1 MIKFMRTKSFICSI
15 PVILLISVALV
26 QILLAHAY
34 GLAPWSGGGFGM
46 FSTPDAAQ
54 SRHIHAYALSPG
66 VRRELVIPERLRD
79 RVLKAAAFLS
89 ESGLKDLALELSEIP
104 TPDARPLGS
113 IVIHVWK
120 TECDKS
126 TLSPSGEIVK
136 SLEVGF
142 DGR

>member
-1 MIKFMRTKSFICSI
+1 MRIKSCICYI
-15 PVILLISVALV
+15 PVILLISVALI

-46 FSTPDAAQ
+46 FSTQDAAQ

-66 VRRELVIPERLRD
+66 VRRELVIPERLRE
-79 RVLKAAAFLS
+79 RALKVAAFPS
-89 ESGLKDLALELSEIP
+89 DSRLKGLALELAEIP
-104 TPDARPLGS
+104 TPDSGPLES
-113 IVIHVWK
+113 IVIQVWK
-120 TECDKS
+120 TDYDKS

-136 SLEVGF
+136 SLEVRF

>member
-1 MIKFMRTKSFICSI
+1 MIKYMRTRSSICWI
-15 PVILLISVALV
+15 PVILLISVALL
-26 QILLAHAY
+26 QILLAQTY

-79 RVLKAAAFLS
+79 RALKAAALPS
-89 ESGLKDLALELSEIP
+89 DSVLEGLALELAEIP
-104 TPDARPLGS
+104 IPDAGPLES
-113 IVIHVWK
+113 IVIQVWK
-120 TECDKS
+120 TDYDTA

-136 SLEVGF
+136 SLEVRF